1 MSDPIVIVESVEPNV
16 VVIDGSVT
24 DNATDYSVVVE
35 NIEPYSISI
44 ETSFVENIG
53 ILEIERTSSANISIL
68 GPLTIINVGDL
79 PDVPFSKIT
88 GNIDVARISNLDNYL
103 DSYSFDCGTP

>member
-1 MSDPIVIVESVEPNV
+1 MSDPIVVVESVEPNV

-35 NIEPYSISI
+35 NIEPYSIFI

-53 ILEIERTSSANISIL
+53 ILEIERTSSANINIL
-68 GPLTIINVGDL
+68 GPLTTINVGGS
-79 PDVPFSKIT
+79 VST
-88 GNIDVARISNLDNYL
+88 NVTNSSNLYL
-103 DSYSFDCGTP
+103 WSNFR

>member
-1 MSDPIVIVESVEPNV
+1 MSDPIVVVESVEPNV

-79 PDVPFSKIT
+79 PDIPFSKIT
-88 GNIDVARISNLDNYL
+88 GNIDVTRISNLDNYL